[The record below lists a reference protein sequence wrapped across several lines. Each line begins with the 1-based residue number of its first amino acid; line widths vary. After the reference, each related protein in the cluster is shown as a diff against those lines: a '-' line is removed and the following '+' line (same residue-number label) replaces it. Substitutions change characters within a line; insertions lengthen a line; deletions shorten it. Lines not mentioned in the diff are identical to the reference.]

1 MNLYWPIL
9 LIIGSNLFYHLSA
22 KAQPE
27 GSNPLAT
34 LLVTYATGAMVAL
47 VLYFL
52 TSPKGNLVAE
62 YGSLN
67 WAPIALGVAIVGLEF
82 GSISMYKAGW
92 NISTG
97 PLLVSISLAVL
108 FLLIGF
114 VFFKE
119 VLTPAK
125 MVGIVFCILGLI
137 LIR

>member
-34 LLVTYATGAMVAL
+34 LLVTYATGAMMAL

-52 TSPKGNLVAE
+52 TSPKGNLAAE